1 MKAACCLSE
10 VMRALRIPHEIIGHT
25 TDMAASAKLDMDG
38 EDQNNFS
45 RFMPFKGYIFK
56 EFNEN
61 QAPTNI
67 FGNFEMSENLDGE
80 AVMWS
85 LKRLERRKEKTKI
98 CIVLSDGM
106 PNSSLSS
113 IEELERHLYTVA
125 KLAESKEKEGMYLY
139 GVGIGEERVKEFYK
153 YSSVLNEVSE
163 LPKVTLDIVE
173 HILTK
178 MVGTL

>member
-1 MKAACCLSE
+1 
-10 VMRALRIPHEIIGHT
+10 
-25 TDMAASAKLDMDG
+25 
-38 EDQNNFS
+38 
-45 RFMPFKGYIFK
+45 
-56 EFNEN
+56 
-61 QAPTNI
+61 
-67 FGNFEMSENLDGE
+67 MSENLDGE

-125 KLAESKEKEGMYLY
+125 KLAEAKEKEGMYLY

-153 YSSVLNEVSE
+153 YASVLNEVSE